1 MWGDAWEMVVKSD
14 AFHVIL
20 NYESCFKSTGKYAA
34 FKKQFARDI
43 SNVSSVTNVRRHKR
57 AYESSLI
64 RVCAR
69 RFLLMMQH
77 TRTSWTSAA
86 ALSLNSGS

>member
-1 MWGDAWEMVVKSD
+1 MWGDAWEMIVKSD

-43 SNVSSVTNVRRHKR
+43 SNVSSITNVRRHKR

-64 RVCAR
+64 H
-69 RFLLMMQH
+69 MMQELVD
-77 TRTSWTSAA
+77 SYD
-86 ALSLNSGS
+86 ALLDSPGDFC